1 MNRVF
6 QSVAHYFH
14 RMKNAISL
22 LMAILIVISASAQA
36 GETPYQRARRMSWWK
51 EARFGLFIHWGIYS
65 VAAGEYNGQKNY
77 GEWLMNEAR
86 IPVSEYEKFAP
97 QFNPAQFDADQWV
110 KLARNA
116 GMKYIVITSKH
127 HDGFAM
133 FNSAVSDYD
142 IMDRTPFGRDPMDEL
157 ANACRKY
164 GLKLCF
170 YHSIMDWH
178 HPKANRDGWA
188 EYRDKYMYP
197 QLKELLTKYG
207 DIGVLWFDGEW
218 IDEWTEDQGKELYK
232 YVRSLQPDI
241 IVNNRVGKGRNGM
254 QGMNT
259 SDDAAGD
266 FGTPEQEILG
276 EKSTL
281 DWESCMTMNDHWGY
295 NKNDKNFKPADEL
308 IWNIADITAKGGNFL
323 LNIGPTAQGTF
334 PPECVQRL
342 EAIGQWMTVNSP
354 SVYGTHAWVHWQE
367 GEDVRYCAGDKNR
380 VFVTFRGQ
388 EKTQLLLRKIRPAR
402 GSKISMLG
410 YDEALSW
417 QQTPEGALIQLPLL
431 QKRPLNNSERG
442 IWVLEIKGTP
452 VKTPDAPN
460 IGTEAGKSQ
469 KTAVFTGKQEV
480 FIMAQRG
487 VAIHYTT
494 DGSEPTS
501 ASARYMAPFA
511 VDSSC
516 VVRAVARFPDGATS
530 EPVSMKCVKAQYG
543 IRLLTEYAE
552 KYGANGPSSLI
563 DGEKGSN
570 RFTDGKWLG
579 YEGLNSEIVLDMGE
593 RRRIRGAGISCL
605 RLISSWIFLPVQVD
619 FLVSDDGSTF
629 RLVESITPEPAR
641 DSDPNTGVELKSAF
655 DTQARYLKIVARNQG
670 VCPSWHAG
678 AGGKSWLFVDEV
690 WVR

>member
-1 MNRVF
+1 
-6 QSVAHYFH
+6 
-14 RMKNAISL
+14 MKNAISL
-22 LMAILIVISASAQA
+22 FLAILFVVSASAQA
-36 GETPYQRARRMSWWK
+36 GETPEQRAHRMSWWK
-51 EARFGLFIHWGIYS
+51 EAKFGLFIHWGVYS

-97 QFNPAQFDADQWV
+97 QFNPVQFNAEDWV
-110 KLARNA
+110 RQAKYA

-178 HPKANRDGWA
+178 HPKANREGWA

-218 IDEWTEDQGKELYK
+218 IDEWTEDQGKELYR
-232 YVRSLQPDI
+232 YIRSLQPNI

-259 SDDAAGD
+259 SNDAAGD

-281 DWESCMTMNDHWGY
+281 DWESCMTMNGHWGY
-295 NKNDKNFKPADEL
+295 NKNDREFKSSDEL
-308 IWNIADITAKGGNFL
+308 VWNLADIVAKGGNFL
-323 LNIGPTAQGTF
+323 LNVGPTAQGTF
-334 PPECVQRL
+334 PTESVQIL
-342 EAIGQWMTVNSP
+342 EAIGQWMAVNSS
-354 SVYGTHAWVHWQE
+354 SVYGTRTWAHWQE
-367 GEDVRYCAGDKNR
+367 GDDVRYCSGEKNR
-380 VFVTFRGQ
+380 VFVTFCGR
-388 EKTQLLLRKIRPAR
+388 EKKQLMLRKIRPAR

-410 YDEALSW
+410 YREALSW
-417 QQTPEGALIQLPLL
+417 KQTSEGVLIQLPPLL
-431 QKRPLNNSERG
+431 DRPLNNSCKG

-452 VKTPDAPN
+452 VNTPDAPN

-469 KTAVFTGKQEV
+469 KTAVFTGNQEV

-501 ASARYMAPFA
+501 ASARYMAPFV

-543 IRLLTEYAE
+543 IRLLTDYAE

-563 DGEKGSN
+563 DGEKGSI

-593 RRRIRGAGISCL
+593 RRQIQGAGISCL

-619 FLVSDDGSTF
+619 FLVSDDGAAF
-629 RLVESITPEPAR
+629 RLVKSITPEPAR

>member
-1 MNRVF
+1 
-6 QSVAHYFH
+6 
-14 RMKNAISL
+14 MKNAISL
-22 LMAILIVISASAQA
+22 FLAILFVVSASAQA
-36 GETPYQRARRMSWWK
+36 VETPEQRAHRISWWK
-51 EARFGLFIHWGIYS
+51 EAKFGLFIHWGVYS

-97 QFNPAQFDADQWV
+97 QFNPVQFNAEDWV
-110 KLARNA
+110 RQAKYA

-127 HDGFAM
+127 HDGFSM
-133 FNSAVSDYD
+133 FNSAVSDYE
-142 IMDRTPFGRDPMDEL
+142 IMDRTPFGRDPIDEL
-157 ANACRKY
+157 ASACRKY

-178 HPKANRDGWA
+178 HPKANMEGWT

-218 IDEWTEDQGKELYK
+218 IDEWTEDQGKELYR
-232 YVRSLQPDI
+232 YIRSLQPNI

-259 SDDAAGD
+259 SNDAAGD

-276 EKSTL
+276 EKSAL
-281 DWESCMTMNDHWGY
+281 DWESCMTMNGHWGH
-295 NKNDKNFKPADEL
+295 NKNDREFKSSDEL
-308 IWNIADITAKGGNFL
+308 VWNLADIVAKGGNFL
-323 LNIGPTAQGTF
+323 LNVGPTAQGTF
-334 PPECVQRL
+334 PTESVQIL
-342 EAIGQWMTVNSP
+342 EAIGQWMAVNSS
-354 SVYGTHAWVHWQE
+354 SVYGTRTWAHWQE
-367 GEDVRYCAGDKNR
+367 GDDVRYCSGEKNR
-380 VFVTFRGQ
+380 VFVTFCGR
-388 EKTQLLLRKIRPAR
+388 EKKQLMLRKIRPAR

-410 YDEALSW
+410 YREALSW
-417 QQTPEGALIQLPLL
+417 KQTSEGVLIQLPPL
-431 QKRPLNNSERG
+431 QDRPLNNSCKG
-442 IWVLEIKGTP
+442 IWVLEIKGEP
-452 VKTPDAPN
+452 VNTPDAPN

-469 KTAVFTGKQEV
+469 KTAVFTGNQEV

-501 ASARYMAPFA
+501 ASARYMAPFV

-516 VVRAVARFPDGATS
+516 IVRAVARFPDGATS

-543 IRLLTEYAE
+543 IRLLTDYAE

-563 DGEKGSN
+563 DGEKGSI

-593 RRRIRGAGISCL
+593 RRQIQGAGISCL

-629 RLVESITPEPAR
+629 RLVKSITPEPAR
-641 DSDPNTGVELKSAF
+641 DSDPNTGVELKAAF

-690 WVR
+690 WIE